1 MKTTVNVLVLGAG
14 RFGINYTR
22 ILARLNNRRV
32 PRIPRIGQLV
42 VTRTSLEGARTVVA
56 TIKEQITITADGFI
70 PEKVANPEDLRRVLD
85 RYHPALTAIVARDP
99 VLGDSIHSRYA
110 DIALDYGAVLSEKP
124 FIPAT
129 GDGASLK
136 TLDALAAKQHAH
148 PLGLELPM
156 AVVGQQ
162 LWQVASFRRCIENA
176 GDIRFRWEA
185 AVRGAVSLMDDL
197 VLHPWSML
205 PPFFRI
211 EVQHVSQTPEK
222 ADIHLLLTHRSR
234 GHSLPCRVELVKG
247 GRRRLLAID
256 HRLLIFESQGSWVRV
271 WEKEQPINSPESTGA
286 GLQKGR
292 EVLAVDN
299 PLEQHI
305 VAMLQRRPLI
315 GIEQI
320 RRSQRLLE
328 NLHKHAAS

>member
-22 ILARLNNRRV
+22 ILARLNSRQI
-32 PRIPRIGQLV
+32 PTIPRIGRLI

-56 TIKEQITITADGFI
+56 TIKEQIAVTADGLI
-70 PEKVANPEDLRRVLD
+70 PEKVANSGDLRRVLD

-99 VLGDSIHSRYA
+99 AIGDSIHSRYA
-110 DIALDYGAVLSEKP
+110 DIALVYGAVLSEKP
-124 FIPAT
+124 FMPAT

-136 TLDALAAKQHAH
+136 ILDALAAKQHAH

-162 LWQVASFRRCIENA
+162 LWQVPALRGIIENA

-205 PPFFRI
+205 PPFFQI

-222 ADIHLLLTHRSR
+222 ADIGLLLTHRGR
-234 GHSLPCRVELVKG
+234 GQTVPCRVELVKG
-247 GRRRLLAID
+247 GRHRWLSID
-256 HRLLIFESQGSWVRV
+256 HRSLVFQSQGSWVRV
-271 WEKEQPINSPESTGA
+271 WEEEQPICSRDSTGA
-286 GLQKGR
+286 GLKEGR

-328 NLHKHAAS
+328 NLHSQAAS